1 MVSLRISVDPSEG
14 LPKTMAFLS
23 GTKYEDVLKELMI
36 NQETVLLLKDGEFVP
51 SDEVVSSGN
60 LSIVKIT
67 SRG

>member
-51 SDEVVSSGN
+51 SDEVDSSGN